1 MEKLMV
7 PSSLME
13 ALAAHK
19 HEGDKG
25 ITFIKGNEASFVS
38 YGLLYTRAL
47 SCLGYLQQQG
57 MQRGDEMVLSV
68 ADNETFLVLYWA
80 AILGGII
87 PVPMAVANNTESSR
101 KLCRIWDIL
110 SRPFLVACRQAFSG
124 FQRAEDEPELMVE

>member
-25 ITFIKGNEASFVS
+25 ITFIKGNESSFVS

-57 MQRGDEMVLSV
+57 MQRGNEMVLSV
-68 ADNETFLVLYWA
+68 ADNESFLVLYWA
-80 AILGGII
+80 AIMIFGRH
-87 PVPMAVANNTESSR
+87 P
-101 KLCRIWDIL
+101 
-110 SRPFLVACRQAFSG
+110 
-124 FQRAEDEPELMVE
+124 